1 MKILVINCGSSSLKY
16 QLLDMENESV
26 LAKGLVERINLEGSM
41 LTHKAHG
48 KSFQIIQS
56 IRNHSEAVSLVL
68 STLIDKEKGVISDI
82 KEINAFGHRCVHGGE
97 MYAKATLVNDEVL
110 KYLKESVE
118 LAPLHAPANIIGI
131 EACKDIAPNIPN
143 VAVFDTAFHQT
154 MPKKA
159 YMYAIPQHFYTEY
172 KIRKYGF
179 HGTSH
184 KFVSLEASKM
194 MGKNIEDTKI
204 ITCHIGNGAS
214 ISAILGG
221 KCVDTTMGFTPLA
234 GVMMG
239 TRSGDL
245 DPSIIEFIMKKTGWD
260 IKETTNFLNK
270 QCGLLGVSGFSSDSR
285 DITEQLKTNENARLA
300 MDMMC
305 YTIIKHISSFVGVLN
320 GVDAIVFTAGIGENS
335 PELREEVLDSLTYL
349 GLEYDKKLNYET
361 VRKPATELST
371 KNSKVKVY
379 VIPTNEELVIARET
393 KEILKI

>member
-16 QLLDMENESV
+16 QLLNMEDESV
-26 LAKGLVERINLEGSM
+26 IAKGLVERINLNGSK

-48 KSFQIIQS
+48 EAYEFCEQIKNHAVAIQK
-56 IRNHSEAVSLVL
+56 VL
-68 STLIDKEKGVISDI
+68 SCLTDEKIGVIKDI
-82 KEINAFGHRCVHGGE
+82 NEINAFGHRFLHGGE
-97 MYAKATLVNDEVL
+97 ICEPRIVNEEL
-110 KYLKESVE
+110 MEYLRQNTD
-118 LAPLHAPANIIGI
+118 LAPLHVPANIIGI
-131 EACKDIAPNIPN
+131 EACESVAPNIPN
-143 VAVFDTAFHQT
+143 VVVFDTAFHQT

-179 HGTSH
+179 HGMSH
-184 KFVSLEASKM
+184 QFVSEEAAKM
-194 MGKNIEDTKI
+194 LNKPIEDTKI

-214 ISAILGG
+214 ISAVLGG
-221 KCVDTTMGFTPLA
+221 KCMDTTMGFTPLA

-239 TRSGDL
+239 TRSGDI

-260 IKETTNFLNK
+260 IKETTSFLNK
-270 QCGLLGVSGFSSDSR
+270 QCGLLGISGFSSDSR
-285 DITEQLKTNENARLA
+285 DIESQLSTNENAKLA

-305 YTIIKHISSFVGVLN
+305 YTITKSVASYAGVLN

-335 PELREEVLDSLTYL
+335 PELRSEVLETLTYL
-349 GLEYDKKLNYET
+349 GLEIDEEKNKET
-361 VRKPATELST
+361 RRKPATEIST

-393 KEILKI
+393 EKLLSK

>member
-1 MKILVINCGSSSLKY
+1 MRVLVINCGSSSLKY
-16 QLLDMENESV
+16 QLLDMDSESV
-26 LAKGLVERINLEGSM
+26 LAKGSVERINLEGSK
-41 LTHKAHG
+41 LTHKANG
-48 KSFQIIQS
+48 KTYEIIED
-56 IRNHSEAVSLVL
+56 IRNHSIAVSLVL
-68 STLIDKEKGVISDI
+68 KTLTDSEKGVIQDI
-82 KEINAFGHRCVHGGE
+82 KEIDAFGHRCVHGGE
-97 MYAKATLVNDEVL
+97 QYSQATLVNDEVL
-110 KYLKESVE
+110 KYLKENVE

-131 EACKDIAPNIPN
+131 EACKEIAPNIPN
-143 VAVFDTAFHQT
+143 VVVFDTAFHQT

-159 YMYAIPQHFYTEY
+159 YMYAIPQHFYTEF

-184 KFVSLEASKM
+184 KFVSMEASKM
-194 MGKNIEDTKI
+194 MEKDIKDTKI

-214 ISAILGG
+214 ISAVLGG

-239 TRSGDL
+239 TRSGDI
-245 DPSIIEFIMKKTGWD
+245 DPSVIEFIMKKTGWD
-260 IKETTNFLNK
+260 IKETTTFLNK

-305 YTIIKHISSFVGVLN
+305 YTIIKNVASYVGVLN

-349 GLEYDKKLNYET
+349 GLEYDKELNKQT

-393 KEILKI
+393 KEILKK

>member
-1 MKILVINCGSSSLKY
+1 MKVLVINCGSSSLKY
-16 QLLDMENESV
+16 QLLNMDDESV
-26 LAKGLVERINLEGSM
+26 IAKGLVERINLDGSK
-41 LTHKAHG
+41 LTHKAKGEVFEIEKPIKNHAVA
-48 KSFQIIQS
+48 IQM
-56 IRNHSEAVSLVL
+56 VL
-68 STLIDKEKGVISDI
+68 NCLTDEKMGVIKDI
-82 KEINAFGHRCVHGGE
+82 NEIDAFGHRCVHGGE
-97 MYAKATLVNDEVL
+97 YSDATIINDEVMKVL
-110 KYLKESVE
+110 KDNVE

-131 EACKDIAPNIPN
+131 EACQQVAPKIPN

-184 KFVSLEASKM
+184 QFVSEEAAKM
-194 MGKNIEDTKI
+194 LGKPIEQTKI

-214 ISAILGG
+214 ISAIDGG

-260 IKETTNFLNK
+260 IKEVTTFLNK
-270 QCGLLGVSGFSSDSR
+270 QCGLLGISGFSSDSR
-285 DITEQLKTNENARLA
+285 DIESSLKTNENARLA

-305 YTIIKHISSFVGVLN
+305 YTITKHIASFVGVLN

-335 PELREEVLDSLTYL
+335 PELRHEVLKNFTYL
-349 GLEYDKKLNYET
+349 GLKIDEEKNRQT
-361 VRKPATELST
+361 VRKPATEIST
-371 KNSKVKVY
+371 NDSKVKVY

-393 KEILKI
+393 KNIVKG